1 MAQGLVDAPRCN
13 VLGAPEHDVERLVAL
28 IVDGF
33 RVGVAVNG
41 LHLPLGVLE
50 HHLLILILLGVH
62 LLFAL
67 TLSGR
72 CELLARLLLYLTK
85 LFHELLD
92 FPTLTHVVTRRV
104 MFQAPGIAI
113 ITVGQ
118 LMGALVTSRASAP
131 TCCL

>member
-50 HHLLILILLGVH
+50 HHFFIFVLLMIHLLSALPLGVV
-62 LLFAL
+62 AGV
-67 TLSGR
+67 S
-72 CELLARLLLYLTK
+72 
-85 LFHELLD
+85 HE
-92 FPTLTHVVTRRV
+92 T
-104 MFQAPGIAI
+104 I
-113 ITVGQ
+113 
-118 LMGALVTSRASAP
+118 SWAS
-131 TCCL
+131 